1 MMVSCVQ
8 CHGDVDP
15 TVPCLWGQM
24 TAQILGQFL
33 TKHEFKV
40 YKVFNIIFM
49 FFNFDN
55 FYLYFQGLMH
65 SSNDDELREVKQFIE
80 KRLK

>member
-49 FFNFDN
+49 FFSFDI
-55 FYLYFQGLMH
+55 FL
-65 SSNDDELREVKQFIE
+65 FILSGPHALQQ
-80 KRLK
+80 R